1 MDIHIANLIILFDND
16 QWIDAVWFPSEL
28 EWNYNLDVS
37 LDIKNICLG
46 HKMSSGSLL
55 YCSMCLFAQWL
66 QVAEMNYG
74 SS

>member
-1 MDIHIANLIILFDND
+1 MWDIVKIANLIILFDND
-16 QWIDAVWFPSEL
+16 QGIDAEI

-46 HKMSSGSLL
+46 HKMSSGSFL
-55 YCSMCLFAQWL
+55 YSSMCLFAQWL